1 MSNPNTNILEGMSC
15 PKCGSYGPFEIA
27 VLVTARVSDDESAI
41 PPQDHDWDDASP
53 MKCLEPDCEFTGQA
67 INFHEEGRAPAG
79 GPTVTVTFRP
89 QAWQNDYA
97 VPADPEGPTTW
108 EVPVERLLGI
118 EPHTH
123 DADELRH
130 EALAPAWVREWS
142 GPFEIDWDTDA
153 VPEAIQ

>member
-1 MSNPNTNILEGMSC
+1 MSNPNANILADMSC
-15 PKCGSYGPFEIA
+15 PKCGSHGPFEIA

-53 MKCLEPDCEFTGQA
+53 MQCLEPDCEFTGQV
-67 INFHEEGRAPAG
+67 INFHEEGRTPTAG
-79 GPTVTVTFRP
+79 PMVTVTFRP

-97 VPADPEGPTTW
+97 VPTDPEGPTTW
-108 EVPVERLLGI
+108 EVPAERLRGI
-118 EPHTH
+118 DPHTY

-142 GPFEIDWDTDA
+142 GPFEIDWDIDA
-153 VPEAIQ
+153 VQEATE